1 MQWRRASPVF
11 ASTSSALR
19 IEFAGDVDRAG
30 SAFPMF
36 PAMTFSSNRW
46 LLPEGV
52 EELLPQQ
59 AEHLERLRQ
68 QLLVLFHSWGYELV
82 MPPLVE
88 YVESLLLGRGDEL
101 DLQTFKLTDQLNGR
115 LLGVRADITP
125 QVARIDAHR
134 MQREGPNRLCYVGQV
149 LRTRPEGLMS
159 GREPIQVGAELYGH
173 RGLESDIEVLQL
185 MVEAL
190 MTLDVRDIHI
200 DIGHVTIFR
209 TLARRASMTTEDETI
224 LFRAMQRKAKADMLE
239 ALDAARV
246 VEPWRGLFLQLVDL
260 NGGPD
265 VLHVAKQVLKDVG
278 PEVDAALC
286 ELAAVAD
293 EMDKRVTV
301 PLHFDLAE
309 LRGYHYKTGLVFAA
323 FVPGHGQ
330 EVARGGRYDAIGRA
344 YGRARP
350 ATGFSTDLK
359 TLVHLST
366 ATPYAARGIF
376 APYDDKP
383 DLRAHIR
390 ALRAKGERV
399 VVALP
404 GQTVDGGCDRELVWR
419 ADAWQVVAL
428 KRS

>member
-1 MQWRRASPVF
+1 
-11 ASTSSALR
+11 
-19 IEFAGDVDRAG
+19 
-30 SAFPMF
+30 
-36 PAMTFSSNRW
+36 MTFASNRW

-68 QLLVLFHSWGYELV
+68 QLLGLFHSWGYELV
-82 MPPLVE
+82 IPPMVE

-101 DLQTFKLTDQLNGR
+101 DLQTFKVTDQLNGR

-134 MQREGPNRLCYVGQV
+134 MPRLGPSRLCYVGQV
-149 LRTRPEGLMS
+149 LRARPEGFM
-159 GREPIQVGAELYGH
+159 GTREPIQVGAELYGY
-173 RGLESDIEVLQL
+173 RGLESDVEVLHL

-190 MTLDVRDIHI
+190 LKVGVRDIHV
-200 DIGHVTIFR
+200 DIGHVSIFR
-209 TLARRASMTTEDETI
+209 TLARRAGMTADDETV
-224 LFRAMQRKAKADMLE
+224 LFRAMQRKAKPDMAE

-246 VEPWRGLFLQLVDL
+246 AEPWRGLFMRLVDL
-260 NGGPD
+260 NGGVE
-265 VLHVAKQVLKDVG
+265 VLEEAQRVLKDAG
-278 PEVDAALC
+278 PEISRALD
-286 ELAAVAD
+286 ELMAVAR
-293 EMDKRVTV
+293 EMKKRISSV

-330 EVARGGRYDAIGRA
+330 EVARGGRYDGIGRV

-366 ATPYAARGIF
+366 TTPHVERGIM
-376 APYDDKP
+376 APYDDTP
-383 DLRAHIR
+383 ELRAEIQ
-390 ALRAKGERV
+390 ALRARGERV
-399 VVALP
+399 LVTLP
-404 GQTVDGGCDRELVWR
+404 GQVPDTDCDRELVWR
-419 ADAWQVVAL
+419 ANQWQVIPLV
-428 KRS
+428 RME